1 MKLFLDLR
9 AWNGAMADNIFH
21 FLAALNSYF
30 SFHFINQCVSFIS
43 ILGWLLAKTF
53 NYLAKF
59 CSPHIHFFG
68 DHLEILDVIWLSR
81 FIHFLYKTLK
91 FRNCLGYSLRKHLS
105 PLMWLNLGF
114 QNIRLSLVSAY
125 IDGFFSQPYAILSVD
140 LHIFYLAF
148 VHGFQYFLSFQ
159 LSLLLNFFGL
169 PSKILGL
176 IFKVIIYL
184 FEIGLLLGL
193 FGFFNHHL
201 SEFIHTVV
209 L

>member
-1 MKLFLDLR
+1 
-9 AWNGAMADNIFH
+9 
-21 FLAALNSYF
+21 
-30 SFHFINQCVSFIS
+30 
-43 ILGWLLAKTF
+43 
-53 NYLAKF
+53 
-59 CSPHIHFFG
+59 
-68 DHLEILDVIWLSR
+68 
-81 FIHFLYKTLK
+81 
-91 FRNCLGYSLRKHLS
+91 
-105 PLMWLNLGF
+105 MWLNLGF

-148 VHGFQYFLSFQ
+148 VHGFQYFFSFQ

-193 FGFFNHHL
+193 FGFLPIISQSLSILLFFNCI
-201 SEFIHTVV
+201 EMVYIK
-209 L
+209 